1 MRVDSFEVEHY
12 WGAGGLM
19 VRDTLDN
26 GSMHYSVLLTKSGN
40 RLFNVF
46 RECNHCNK
54 GSNDSPRNFD
64 RSMYLKI
71 TKTGNVFQAFV
82 RKIDSDSDDD
92 WVQFGETKTINFS
105 SDHFYVG
112 IAVCSRD
119 DSKTAELTGGEFAIL
134 RNDVHL
140 Y

>member
-1 MRVDSFEVEHY
+1 
-12 WGAGGLM
+12 
-19 VRDTLDN
+19 
-26 GSMHYSVLLTKSGN
+26 
-40 RLFNVF
+40 
-46 RECNHCNK
+46 
-54 GSNDSPRNFD
+54 
-64 RSMYLKI
+64 MYLKI

-105 SDHFYVG
+105 NDHFYVG